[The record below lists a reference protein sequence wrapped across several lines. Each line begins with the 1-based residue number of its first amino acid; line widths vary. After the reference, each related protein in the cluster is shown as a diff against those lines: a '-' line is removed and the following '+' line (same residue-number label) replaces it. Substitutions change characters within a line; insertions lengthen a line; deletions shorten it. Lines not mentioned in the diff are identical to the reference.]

1 MLKTFPALKNVYDWN
16 TKDGFSK
23 TFMMYDKQEKAICNY
38 TVYNGD
44 FSTKKEMYMSM
55 TRPVNQEIESWYPL
69 ESFKLVEAYKNGEL
83 KGKLKEIA
91 ATLDAESNPVIMLIK
106 HKK

>member
-1 MLKTFPALKNVYDWN
+1 METIKNVYDWD
-16 TKDGFSK
+16 TSRGFPK
-23 TFMMYDKQEKAICNY
+23 TFFMYDKQEKAILGY

-44 FSTKKEMYMSM
+44 YTIQKEIYMNWL
-55 TRPVNQEIESWYPL
+55 RPVNHEIESWQFL
-69 ESFKLVEAYKNGEL
+69 EAYQLVESYKNGEL

-91 ATLDAESNPVIMLIK
+91 AKLNEDDNPVIMLVK